1 MAGLLS
7 IIYIYIYIWVVILPI
22 DFHIFQDGNIAPP
35 SSKKWEGTGRGVM
48 KTEWSL
54 TSTHT
59 SAVCCVISTLGS
71 PFKDFFFENQPAARY
86 ISYLEWSSGVKLSE
100 INEMVRGCKH
110 QGPAILGLGYE
121 HPLLRGV
128 LKRTMGYQP
137 STFDL
142 GIGR

>member
-1 MAGLLS
+1 M
-7 IIYIYIYIWVVILPI
+7 
-22 DFHIFQDGNIAPP
+22 
-35 SSKKWEGTGRGVM
+35 GRDWKGCDE
-48 KTEWSL
+48 KRIHWSL

-59 SAVCCVISTLGS
+59 HKCCLLCDLHISS

-128 LKRTMGYQP
+128 
-137 STFDL
+137 
-142 GIGR
+142 